1 MHQHT
6 KRHWHQYL
14 SVIALVGAG
23 VVATLSVERA
33 YVHLRAGGFLRGPV
47 PQRILIG
54 VGTNVPPHSSLSKYV
69 TRIHDQGTS
78 NSCVGQSLSTLVEIV
93 HRERHLHQ
101 WRKFSAGYIWNQVD
115 QGRNQGI
122 SYDDAFHVLLGSGDA
137 RLKDFRPDGAFG
149 WGIEPNAYVRH
160 AAYAHRFLSWRSIS
174 PADRHT
180 MEFEISHG
188 RPIALAIPVSDS
200 FYTLWN
206 SPRIPIVS
214 SQFGPQHFYHSI
226 TGIAYNRTG
235 LVILNSWGPL
245 WGRNGRAILTWS
257 FIRSQAIEV
266 VVATPLPKKYGAQA

>member
-1 MHQHT
+1 
-6 KRHWHQYL
+6 
-14 SVIALVGAG
+14 
-23 VVATLSVERA
+23 
-33 YVHLRAGGFLRGPV
+33 
-47 PQRILIG
+47 
-54 VGTNVPPHSSLSKYV
+54 
-69 TRIHDQGTS
+69 
-78 NSCVGQSLSTLVEIV
+78 
-93 HRERHLHQ
+93 
-101 WRKFSAGYIWNQVD
+101 
-115 QGRNQGI
+115 
-122 SYDDAFHVLLGSGDA
+122 
-137 RLKDFRPDGAFG
+137 
-149 WGIEPNAYVRH
+149 
-160 AAYAHRFLSWRSIS
+160 
-174 PADRHT
+174 